1 MGGQVWAEDG
11 VQWEQ
16 RVWLGPVTREAV
28 LTTKQALDLKLVQQ
42 SAREEGICQVLTWL
56 FSLQMIF
63 VTWKALNASTMN
75 KLNNK
80 SVKVY

>member
-1 MGGQVWAEDG
+1 MAGQVWAEDG

-56 FSLQMIF
+56 SSLQMIF
-63 VTWKALNASTMN
+63 VSWKALNATANRTISQ
-75 KLNNK
+75 
-80 SVKVY
+80 